1 MDSGVLRAV
10 SGTPWQRAISRWERF
25 WFADVPSDVFAVI
38 RIAIGAGGLISLI
51 GFLPID
57 MFWSPDGIAPLPGG
71 GIGIRSYLVESGLG
85 VAAGTLIFAV
95 LFVAFTCM
103 TLGLFTGAAVVV
115 CFFGS
120 VFQARWNSLPL
131 TSGHTILVAV
141 LFCLLWA
148 DCSSWPSIDAWRK
161 RQCALPTAPPVQPV
175 WPLRLMRIQMA
186 VMYLTS
192 GLFKLIGP
200 GWRSG
205 STVYYATTQNIYGR
219 VLHVYPLPQGIDW
232 ILTALSYATVLWEI
246 TFPLMMLHRVTR
258 TAAILIGIGTHL
270 GIGATMEVGPFSL
283 MMLLCYSAFISPDQ
297 ARRVVGWLSQRRL
310 TSHTPADTRAPAA
323 EPTSAA

>member
-1 MDSGVLRAV
+1 MFLR
-10 SGTPWQRAISRWERF
+10 QRLSVALEL
-25 WFADVPSDVFAVI
+25 PSTD
-38 RIAIGAGGLISLI
+38 IGSHDPRCG
-51 GFLPID
+51 
-57 MFWSPDGIAPLPGG
+57 
-71 GIGIRSYLVESGLG
+71 
-85 VAAGTLIFAV
+85 AV
-95 LFVAFTCM
+95 LSAVGRLQQLAVDRCM
-103 TLGLFTGAAVVV
+103 AQTRRA
-115 CFFGS
+115 S
-120 VFQARWNSLPL
+120 
-131 TSGHTILVAV
+131 
-141 LFCLLWA
+141 
-148 DCSSWPSIDAWRK
+148 
-161 RQCALPTAPPVQPV
+161 PTAPPVQPV

-258 TAAILIGIGTHL
+258 TAAILIGVGMHL

-283 MMLLCYSAFISPDQ
+283 MMLVCYSAFISPEQ

-310 TSHTPADTRAPAA
+310 ASGTRADTPAPAA